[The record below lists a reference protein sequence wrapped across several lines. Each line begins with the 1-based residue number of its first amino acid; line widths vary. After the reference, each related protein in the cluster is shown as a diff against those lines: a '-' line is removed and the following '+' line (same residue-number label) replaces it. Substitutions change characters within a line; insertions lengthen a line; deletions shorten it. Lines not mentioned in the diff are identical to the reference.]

1 MKDFEPPLFEH
12 ISRQNLLLDSNL
24 LLLLMIGSYNR
35 NLIASFKRVDSFNLW
50 DYELLERLVTSFRD
64 LVATPH
70 ILTEVSNLANSL
82 PVPLKTFWFDHFALR
97 IARIEERHI
106 PAAELLALPEFSV
119 FGITDAAL
127 ALLAKGTLLVTADD
141 RLCSHLQRRQLL
153 AISFNQVRSS
163 YLMES

>member
-1 MKDFEPPLFEH
+1 MKDLEPPLLRQ

-24 LLLLMIGSYNR
+24 LLLLLVGSYNR
-35 NLIASFKRVDSFNLW
+35 SLIASFKRVGSFSLR
-50 DYELLERLVTSFRD
+50 DYELLERIVAGFRD

-82 PVPLKTFWFDHFALR
+82 PVPLKEFWFDHFALR
-97 IARIEERHI
+97 IARIDERYI
-106 PAAELLALPEFSV
+106 PAKELVTLPEFSI
-119 FGITDAAL
+119 FGITDTAL

-153 AISFNQVRSS
+153 AISFNQMRSS